1 MKTAIHPTSPCKQKR
16 TRIFTLIELLVVIA
30 IIAILASMLLPAL
43 NKAREKAKAT
53 KCSNN
58 LKQMGTG
65 FAMYLIDNNEYI
77 VTSDPRPRW
86 NMKLATYIASSL
98 PTATSSLPWIK
109 SVYAC
114 PSDSHVS
121 VCNGFGQERISYG
134 INNFITGDYRSW
146 NVPKWPLKITDIPK
160 PDGHVLI
167 EDIAVSP
174 SLGGSNDTNGHYMG
188 TDANPS
194 NRHDMANVN
203 MLMVG
208 GNVRMVNYA
217 LVRILAARAQPWN
230 YFLVKNPT
238 TYY

>member
-1 MKTAIHPTSPCKQKR
+1 MKTGIYFTLSRKQK
-16 TRIFTLIELLVVIA
+16 TSGIFTLIELLVVIA
-30 IIAILASMLLPAL
+30 IIAILSSMLLPAL
-43 NKAREKAKAT
+43 NKAREKAKVAR
-53 KCSNN
+53 CSNN

-65 FAMYLIDNNEYI
+65 FAMYLGDNNEYI
-77 VTSDPRPRW
+77 ITSDPRPRW
-86 NMKLATYIASSL
+86 NMKLATYYGYGSAWGINGVDWL
-98 PTATSSLPWIK
+98 K

-114 PSDSHVS
+114 PSDSHVRECTG
-121 VCNGFGQERISYG
+121 VGQERISYG
-134 INNFITGDYRSW
+134 INYFITGDYRSW
-146 NVPKWPLKITDIPK
+146 NVPKWPLKITDVPR
-160 PDGHVLI
+160 PGGHVLI

-174 SLGGSNDTNGHYMG
+174 SLGASNDTNGHYMG
-188 TDANPS
+188 NDANPS

-230 YFLVKNPT
+230 YLLAKNPT